1 MTIFQCNIIVMQY
14 VFANEIVCKMTTII
28 EENSQS
34 DLGPADGPVNVHLA
48 VAAAV
53 TALHP
58 TGQHLIVCGT
68 PSLGETTTLLFQKL
82 QSPFPRSS
90 TRWFTVSVDILP
102 VNHCL
107 RYKYRPRWDRLAK
120 CLLKSFQCKS
130 GFIFWWGYLS
140 WLWIKLMLNLM
151 ADDLTERTFL
161 S

>member
-34 DLGPADGPVNVHLA
+34 DLGPADRPVNVQLA
-48 VAAAV
+48 VA

-82 QSPFPRSS
+82 QSPFPRRS
-90 TRWFTVSVDILP
+90 TR
-102 VNHCL
+102 
-107 RYKYRPRWDRLAK
+107 
-120 CLLKSFQCKS
+120 
-130 GFIFWWGYLS
+130 
-140 WLWIKLMLNLM
+140 
-151 ADDLTERTFL
+151 
-161 S
+161 